1 MSLLAALFEG
11 RARPLKTLVRC
22 TPVVWTGGPRFVKP
36 PNKSVKPPRAVR
48 LVRAFRAP
56 GFESNWASG
65 IADAK
70 AAADVA
76 ASVDDGPV
84 VLAPPFGGFAGALTL
99 LLLFVKLAAL
109 VPFVAEFPD
118 CSCVRFAF
126 CSSTL
131 WDKRKDRKIFVWLEG
146 YLARDKHTKRKKINE
161 KNKIKKLNWGK
172 LLWWFQHLGAVWF
185 DLYVSWC
192 DERIHKFYRIRFS
205 EV

>member
-1 MSLLAALFEG
+1 MLRSLFSLFISLLAALFEG
-11 RARPLKTLVRC
+11 RGRALKTLVRW
-22 TPVVWTGGPRFVKP
+22 TPVVWTGGPKFVRP

-48 LVRAFRAP
+48 LVRAFNAP

-65 IADAK
+65 IADAR

-76 ASVDDGPV
+76 ASVEVGPV
-84 VLAPPFGGFAGALTL
+84 VFAPPVTFEGFAAALTL

-146 YLARDKHTKRKKINE
+146 YF
-161 KNKIKKLNWGK
+161 G
-172 LLWWFQHLGAVWF
+172 
-185 DLYVSWC
+185 
-192 DERIHKFYRIRFS
+192 
-205 EV
+205 

>member
-1 MSLLAALFEG
+1 MLRSLFNLFISLLAALFDGRG
-11 RARPLKTLVRC
+11 RALKAFARW

-48 LVRAFRAP
+48 LVRAFNAP

-76 ASVDDGPV
+76 ASADDDPV
-84 VLAPPFGGFAGALTL
+84 LFAPLVTFGGLGVALTL
-99 LLLFVKLAAL
+99 LLLFVKFGAL

-131 WDKRKDRKIFVWLEG
+131 WDKRKDRKIFLWLEG
-146 YLARDKHTKRKKINE
+146 FF
-161 KNKIKKLNWGK
+161 G
-172 LLWWFQHLGAVWF
+172 
-185 DLYVSWC
+185 
-192 DERIHKFYRIRFS
+192 
-205 EV
+205 